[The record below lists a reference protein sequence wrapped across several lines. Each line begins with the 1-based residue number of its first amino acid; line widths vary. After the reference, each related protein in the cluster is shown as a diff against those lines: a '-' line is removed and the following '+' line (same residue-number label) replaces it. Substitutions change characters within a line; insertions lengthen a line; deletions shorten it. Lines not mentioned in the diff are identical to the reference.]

1 MKGDEVLRGIRGATS
16 VARDT
21 AQDIVDGSAELVAE
35 VLERNLIDA
44 RDIVSILFTASHDLS
59 AEFPAVA
66 ARQLGL
72 SGVPL
77 MCAREIAVPGS
88 VDRCIRMLVHAYMPR
103 SRTVRH
109 VYLHEARRLRIDLV
123 EGEGPQPTA

>member
-1 MKGDEVLRGIRGATS
+1 MRDDEILRGIRGATS
-16 VARDT
+16 VPHDT
-21 AQDIVDGSAELVAE
+21 PDAIVDGTAELVTE
-35 VLERNLIDA
+35 VLERNAIEA

-72 SGVPL
+72 SAVPL
-77 MCAREIAVPGS
+77 MCAREIPVEGS

-103 SRTVRH
+103 ERTVRH
-109 VYLHEARRLRIDLV
+109 VYLHDARRLRIDLV
-123 EGEGPQPTA
+123 EGEGPQTA